1 MDNQVRF
8 YSISAAA
15 SPSDVDGI
23 YFRDGGHIYK
33 GTSKFGATT
42 VFVVSNADDLDP
54 NAEITSGKIEGD
66 VAVGYGSARIW
77 NGNQWI
83 PLENINQQ
91 KTLVSLM
98 TAGLS
103 VGNSES
109 YITSITQDGNGNVSA
124 SAKPFPTLNL
134 SASTV
139 GGSGNGIEVSV
150 TTQSGAV
157 TSVQVS
163 ASSLKVDDI
172 EANSATFSNIFV
184 NNVAMLSTTYVD
196 ASVVEADSAIFES
209 ISANS
214 LTIGGST
221 VSEITQ
227 AQIAEAMVSEIRS
240 LSLAESSKIA
250 SEHAIRNAIDAAS
263 MIWVDASGQPIP

>member
-1 MDNQVRF
+1 LTIQDYSIGRETMDNQVRF

-91 KTLVSLM
+91 KALVSLM
-98 TAGLS
+98 LSGLS
-103 VGNSES
+103 VGDSNSC
-109 YITSITQDGNGNVSA
+109 ITNISQDSNGAVHA
-124 SAKPFPTLNL
+124 SAIPFPTLNL
-134 SASTV
+134 DSTSIS
-139 GGSGNGIEVSV
+139 GSGNGINVEV
-150 TTQSGAV
+150 TT
-157 TSVQVS
+157 
-163 ASSLKVDDI
+163 
-172 EANSATFSNIFV
+172 
-184 NNVAMLSTTYVD
+184 
-196 ASVVEADSAIFES
+196 
-209 ISANS
+209 
-214 LTIGGST
+214 
-221 VSEITQ
+221 
-227 AQIAEAMVSEIRS
+227 
-240 LSLAESSKIA
+240 
-250 SEHAIRNAIDAAS
+250 
-263 MIWVDASGQPIP
+263 